1 MKTIKNVSL
10 MLFYIKNRF
19 DFKEDESVLMRFIN
33 FFVFSAGIVWAT
45 VVEPL
50 GKTMVVFVH
59 GIADYR

>member
-1 MKTIKNVSL
+1 
-10 MLFYIKNRF
+10 
-19 DFKEDESVLMRFIN
+19 MRFIN